1 MNVVLLYNHF
11 NDVHV
16 YFDEPIQNIIM
27 NNSKFTKITY
37 SNEHVML
44 SGIYLSLPIKYTKIE
59 DHYKKMKITYDIKSN
74 KELLQ
79 GIYDIESTVLNK
91 YSNNYKTQK
100 KVIYDTLKTGTI
112 KFFPTETNNSL
123 NNKNFILKISGI
135 WENETEY
142 GVTYKIM

>member
-1 MNVVLLYNHF
+1 
-11 NDVHV
+11 
-16 YFDEPIQNIIM
+16 
-27 NNSKFTKITY
+27 
-37 SNEHVML
+37 ML

>member
-27 NNSKFTKITY
+27 DNSKFTKITY

-44 SGIYLSLPIKYTKIE
+44 SGIYLSLPIKYTKSE
-59 DHYKKMKITYDIKSN
+59 DHYKKTKITYDIKSN

-79 GIYDIESTVLNK
+79 GIYDIECTVLNK
-91 YSNNYKTQK
+91 YSNNYKIQK

>member
-1 MNVVLLYNHF
+1 
-11 NDVHV
+11 
-16 YFDEPIQNIIM
+16 
-27 NNSKFTKITY
+27 
-37 SNEHVML
+37 ML
-44 SGIYLSLPIKYTKIE
+44 SGIYLSLPIKYTKSE
-59 DHYKKMKITYDIKSN
+59 DHYKKTKITYDIKSN

-91 YSNNYKTQK
+91 YSNNYKIQK

>member
-44 SGIYLSLPIKYTKIE
+44 SGIYLSLPIKYTKSE

-100 KVIYDTLKTGTI
+100 KVIYDTFKTGTI